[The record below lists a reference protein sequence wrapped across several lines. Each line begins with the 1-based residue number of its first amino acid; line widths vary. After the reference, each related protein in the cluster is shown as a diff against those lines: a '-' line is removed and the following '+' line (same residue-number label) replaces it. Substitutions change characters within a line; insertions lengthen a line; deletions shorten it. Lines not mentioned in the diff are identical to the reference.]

1 MDTATSKTSKV
12 IWVMRR
18 IRRGKLLALAVW
30 LPSRVNKR
38 CPAIIFADRRTA
50 NVPGRIVFLIVSII
64 TMKDMRADGVPWG
77 TKWAS
82 IELVKFTHPIKIK
95 DSHKGRANVKV
106 VSICLVLVKINGNN
120 PIKFLRIIKIKRLKE
135 NTDLPTNGESPN
147 KVLISIC
154 SVFFTDLKIK
164 LLKFGI
170 NQNRLGIKIK
180 GIKNLIQ
187 FLNKKVEEDGSKLE
201 NNLFIIFI

>member
-1 MDTATSKTSKV
+1 M
-12 IWVMRR
+12 
-18 IRRGKLLALAVW
+18 
-30 LPSRVNKR
+30 
-38 CPAIIFADRRTA
+38 
-50 NVPGRIVFLIVSII
+50 
-64 TMKDMRADGVPWG
+64 
-77 TKWAS
+77 
-82 IELVKFTHPIKIK
+82 KFTHPIKIK

-106 VSICLVLVKINGNN
+106 VSICLVLVKINGNS

-180 GIKNLIQ
+180 GIKNLTQ

-201 NNLFIIFI
+201 NNLFIIFT